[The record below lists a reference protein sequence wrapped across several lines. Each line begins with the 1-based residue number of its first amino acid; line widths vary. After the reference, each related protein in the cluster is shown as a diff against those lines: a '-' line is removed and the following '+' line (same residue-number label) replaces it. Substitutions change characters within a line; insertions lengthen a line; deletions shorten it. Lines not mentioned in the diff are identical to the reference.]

1 MEDLYRI
8 ELIHKWMN
16 YKVTNKASMLRK
28 AKIIR
33 QSPVNN
39 SMIIKKHNHR
49 KLHRKYIEKKA
60 STGFYKGEE
69 TED

>member
-1 MEDLYRI
+1 MEDLYGI
-8 ELIHKWMN
+8 ELMLKWMN

-28 AKIIR
+28 RKIIR

-49 KLHRKYIEKKA
+49 KLYREYIKEKA
-60 STGFYKGEE
+60 STGFYKNEE
-69 TED
+69 NGD

>member
-1 MEDLYRI
+1 MEDLYGI
-8 ELIHKWMN
+8 ELMLKWMN

-49 KLHRKYIEKKA
+49 KLHREYIKEKA
-60 STGFYKGEE
+60 STGFY
-69 TED
+69 TQTINY

>member
-1 MEDLYRI
+1 MEDLYGI
-8 ELIHKWMN
+8 ELMLKWMN

-49 KLHRKYIEKKA
+49 KLHRKYIKEKA
-60 STGFYKGEE
+60 STGFY
-69 TED
+69 TQTINY

>member
-1 MEDLYRI
+1 MEDLYGI
-8 ELIHKWMN
+8 ELMLKWMN

-28 AKIIR
+28 RKIIR

-49 KLHRKYIEKKA
+49 KLHREYIEKKA
-60 STGFYKGEE
+60 STGFYTE
-69 TED
+69 TINY

>member
-1 MEDLYRI
+1 MEDLYGI
-8 ELIHKWMN
+8 ELMLKWMN

-49 KLHRKYIEKKA
+49 KLHREYIEKKA
-60 STGFYKGEE
+60 STGFYKNEE
-69 TED
+69 NGD

>member
-1 MEDLYRI
+1 MEDLYGI
-8 ELIHKWMN
+8 ELMLKWMN

-49 KLHRKYIEKKA
+49 KLYREYIEKKA
-60 STGFYKGEE
+60 STGFYKNEE
-69 TED
+69 NGD